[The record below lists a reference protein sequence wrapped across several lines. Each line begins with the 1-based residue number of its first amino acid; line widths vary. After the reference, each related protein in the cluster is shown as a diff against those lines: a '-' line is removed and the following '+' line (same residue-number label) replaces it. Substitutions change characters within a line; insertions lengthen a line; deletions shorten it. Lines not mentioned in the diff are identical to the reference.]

1 MRGWWPTSPRGR
13 YAASRPRFAHPV
25 AGTGLLALAAAAVLG
40 AGMHPQASAV
50 QFAFSA
56 ADADVVRGQP
66 GDALAGRGLGR
77 VALLDALRSPQPDIA
92 PDPGTV
98 LIATVAESKL
108 LASGFVKPLDG
119 VVTSVFGP
127 RFHPILHVWKMHTGL
142 DLSAAC
148 GVPVQAVKDGTVS
161 FAGYAGGYGNR
172 VVVDHGAGLSTAY
185 GHLTAYAATAGL
197 AVKQGQI
204 IGYVGSTGLSTG
216 CHLHFEVLVEGA
228 FVDPAPFLDLAP
240 APSVT
245 IPPALAATSAT
256 PTTGVTTSASTSS
269 GTSAPT
275 SPTGTGS
282 SAPSPPSSTTSP
294 ATTGSSATTSSP
306 PTTAS
311 TTTTSTTTR
320 PAPPTTTTSTPPTA
334 DRGDGTTTP

>member
-1 MRGWWPTSPRGR
+1 MRGWWATSPRGR

-25 AGTGLLALAAAAVLG
+25 AGSGLLALAAAAVLG
-40 AGMHPQASAV
+40 AGIHPQASAV
-50 QFAFSA
+50 QFAA
-56 ADADVVRGQP
+56 AAAAADVVRGQP
-66 GDALAGRGLGR
+66 DDALAGRGLGR
-77 VALLDALRSPQPDIA
+77 SALLNALRSPQPDIA
-92 PDPGTV
+92 PDLGTV
-98 LIATVAESKL
+98 LITTVADSRL

-127 RFHPILHVWKMHTGL
+127 RLHPILHVWKMHTGL

-172 VVVDHGAGLSTAY
+172 VVLDHGGGLSTAY

-216 CHLHFEVLVEGA
+216 CHLHFEVLIEGA

-256 PTTGVTTSASTSS
+256 PTASVTPSAVTSS
-269 GTSAPT
+269 GTTAPT
-275 SPTGTGS
+275 SPAGTGS
-282 SAPSPPSSTTSP
+282 TYPSTATPPSTP
-294 ATTGSSATTSSP
+294 
-306 PTTAS
+306 
-311 TTTTSTTTR
+311 TTTSTTTGSSTTTSL
-320 PAPPTTTTSTPPTA
+320 PPTTTSTTTTTTSTPTTSTPTTNS
-334 DRGDGTTTP
+334 GDGTTTP